1 MKIIKCKECGEQI
14 PANVESCPNCGCPTK
29 AKSKSKKIII
39 IFGMAILCI
48 VAASLYFL
56 MGKNKII
63 RNHEFANDSISKD
76 SVTQLSD
83 TEHAKVTVDPS
94 LVRTGGMGY
103 SVFEEENG
111 RTVTRGISLVY
122 NVDSTQ
128 TYQGLMCYCSNKNET
143 DYENIYEIPVIGEVA
158 NDGGLI
164 FKGSLDNVA
173 YSLHILNTHGT
184 LNDDTYLNSYE
195 AVFARGNKSRKIF
208 IGFEH
213 WGEEGD

>member
-1 MKIIKCKECGEQI
+1 MKMIKCKECGGQI
-14 PANVESCPNCGCPTK
+14 QSNVEFCPYCGYPIKTK
-29 AKSKSKKIII
+29 RNFKNAAIRIGTVLLLCI
-39 IFGMAILCI
+39 DAIL
-48 VAASLYFL
+48 LFYF
-56 MGKNKII
+56 G
-63 RNHEFANDSISKD
+63 RNTKDNNQFANDSISKD
-76 SVTQLSD
+76 SVMRTSD
-83 TEHAKVTVDPS
+83 TEHTKVTVDPS

-111 RTVTRGISLVY
+111 REVTRGISLIY

-164 FKGSLDNVA
+164 FKGSLDNVT

>member
-1 MKIIKCKECGEQI
+1 MIKCKECGGQI
-14 PANVESCPNCGCPTK
+14 QSNVEFCPYCGYPIKTK
-29 AKSKSKKIII
+29 RKFKNAAIRIGTVLLLCI
-39 IFGMAILCI
+39 DAIL
-48 VAASLYFL
+48 LFYF
-56 MGKNKII
+56 G
-63 RNHEFANDSISKD
+63 RNTKDNNQFANDSISKD
-76 SVTQLSD
+76 SVMRTSD
-83 TEHAKVTVDPS
+83 TEHTKVTVDPS

-111 RTVTRGISLVY
+111 REVTRGISLIY
-122 NVDSTQ
+122 NVDSTR
-128 TYQGLMCYCSNKNET
+128 TYQGLMCYCSNKIEP

-164 FKGSLDNVA
+164 FKGSLDNVT

>member
-1 MKIIKCKECGEQI
+1 MIKCKECGGQI
-14 PANVESCPNCGCPTK
+14 QSNVEFCPYCGYPIKTK
-29 AKSKSKKIII
+29 RKFKNAAIRIGTVLLLCI
-39 IFGMAILCI
+39 DAIL
-48 VAASLYFL
+48 SFYFV
-56 MGKNKII
+56 KNTKDS
-63 RNHEFANDSISKD
+63 NQFANDSISKD
-76 SVTQLSD
+76 SVMRTSD

-94 LVRTGGMGY
+94 LVRIGGMGY

-111 RTVTRGISLVY
+111 RTVTRGISLIY

-164 FKGSLDNVA
+164 FKGSLDNVT

>member
-1 MKIIKCKECGEQI
+1 M
-14 PANVESCPNCGCPTK
+14 TD
-29 AKSKSKKIII
+29 
-39 IFGMAILCI
+39 L
-48 VAASLYFL
+48 
-56 MGKNKII
+56 
-63 RNHEFANDSISKD
+63 
-76 SVTQLSD
+76 
-83 TEHAKVTVDPS
+83 
-94 LVRTGGMGY
+94 
-103 SVFEEENG
+103 
-111 RTVTRGISLVY
+111 
-122 NVDSTQ
+122 
-128 TYQGLMCYCSNKNET
+128 GLMCYCSNKNET

-164 FKGSLDNVA
+164 FKGSLDNVT

>member
-1 MKIIKCKECGEQI
+1 MSQVKCPDCGELYSENMQ
-14 PANVESCPNCGCPTK
+14 SCPNCGCPTK

-63 RNHEFANDSISKD
+63 GNHEFANDSISKD
-76 SVTQLSD
+76 SVMRTSD
-83 TEHAKVTVDPS
+83 TEHTKVTVDPS
-94 LVRTGGMGY
+94 LVRTGDMGY
-103 SVFEEENG
+103 SFCEEENG
-111 RTVTRGISLVY
+111 REVRGGINMMY

-128 TYQGLMCYCSNKNET
+128 TYQGSMRYYPTKG
-143 DYENIYEIPVIGEVA
+143 DYENYLDITMIGEVA
-158 NDGGLI
+158 DDGGLI

-173 YSLHILNTHGT
+173 YTLHILNTHGT

-195 AVFARGNKSRKIF
+195 AVFAR
-208 IGFEH
+208 
-213 WGEEGD
+213 

>member
-1 MKIIKCKECGEQI
+1 MSQVKCPDCGETYPEDMQ
-14 PANVESCPNCGCPTK
+14 SCPNCGCPIKTK
-29 AKSKSKKIII
+29 IKFKNAAIRIGTVLLLCI
-39 IFGMAILCI
+39 AAIL
-48 VAASLYFL
+48 LFYF
-56 MGKNKII
+56 GRNTKN
-63 RNHEFANDSISKD
+63 NNQFANDSISKD

-111 RTVTRGISLVY
+111 RTVTRGISLIY

-164 FKGSLDNVA
+164 FKGSLNNVA

-195 AVFARGNKSRKIF
+195 AVFARGNKSRKII